1 MSPVSQY
8 VLEFESITVED
19 VAQVGGK
26 NASLGEMV
34 RSLEE
39 QDIRVPSGFATTAAA
54 YWEFVD
60 RAGLRDLIRS
70 ELEAHANGD
79 QSLEQTGRAIRSA
92 FLQAEISEDVANE
105 IRRAYRTLSE
115 RYGVEAADVAVRSS
129 ATAEDLPHASF
140 AGQQETYLNIE
151 GEEDLLEA
159 CRACMASLF
168 TDRAIA
174 YRDAQGFDH
183 LKVALSVGVQ
193 KMVRSDQACSGV
205 MFTIDTETGFP
216 DVVVINAAWGLGE
229 TVVKGMVSPDEFM
242 VYKPLLDVA
251 GTEPIVHMELGSK
264 DEKLIYGSYKGSKT
278 KLVPTSSRERV
289 SFVLSKDEIL
299 RIARWGCLIEQHYGR
314 PMDVEWA
321 KDGASGELFIV
332 QARPETV
339 QSRESA
345 GLLKSYR
352 LKGKGK
358 ALVEGLAIG
367 SAITTGEVQIIH
379 RAEDIHQFESGKILV
394 TEMTDPDWVPI
405 LQRAAGIITDQGGR
419 TCHAAIVSR
428 ELGVPAIVGA
438 GDATRILENGQE
450 VTMSCAG
457 GDRGR
462 VYLGRLDFEVSEHD
476 LSDLPTTRTRIMLNV
491 ANPAASLRWWRIPS
505 NGVGLARMEFI
516 ISNHIR
522 VHPMALVHFD
532 RVTDP
537 AARDEILAI
546 TRGYT
551 DMSQYFVERLAL
563 GIAKITAP
571 HFPDPVVVRLSDFKT
586 NEYADLIGGAAFEP
600 VESNP
605 MLGFRGA
612 SRYYDERYRDGFALE
627 CAAIRKVREEIGL
640 TNVIVMV
647 PFCRTLEEAD
657 RVIEVM
663 ASHGLERGK
672 AGLEIYVMAEI
683 PSNVILASEFA
694 ARFDGFSIGS
704 NDLTQLVLG
713 IDRDAFELAHLFDER
728 NEAVKRM
735 IVDLIDR
742 AHQAGKHV
750 GICGEAPSNYPEY
763 AKFLVEAG
771 IDSIS
776 LNPDSVIGV
785 IRNVAE
791 AEQALERQIP
801 VV

>member
-1 MSPVSQY
+1 MPPVSKY
-8 VLEFESITVED
+8 VLEFESITSED
-19 VAQVGGK
+19 VARVGGK

-34 RSLEE
+34 RSLAERG
-39 QDIRVPSGFATTAAA
+39 IRVPSGFATTAAA

-60 RAGLRDLIRS
+60 RAGLRGLIQS
-70 ELEAHANGD
+70 EIEAHTHGD
-79 QSLEQTGRAIRSA
+79 QSLEQTGRVIRAA
-92 FLQAEISEDVANE
+92 FLEAEISDEVASE
-105 IRRAYRTLSE
+105 IRHTYRTLSA
-115 RYGVEAADVAVRSS
+115 RYGVEATDVAVRSS

-140 AGQQETYLNIE
+140 AGQQETYLNIQ
-151 GEEDLLEA
+151 GEDALLEA

-174 YRDAQGFDH
+174 YRDAHGFDH

-193 KMVRSDQACSGV
+193 KMVRSDQAGSGV
-205 MFTIDTETGFP
+205 AFTIDTETGFP

-229 TVVKGMVSPDEFM
+229 TVVKGIVSPDEFM
-242 VYKPLLDVA
+242 VYKPLLDTP
-251 GTEPIVHMELGSK
+251 GIEPIIHMELGSK
-264 DEKLIYGSYKGSKT
+264 EEKLIYGSRNSST
-278 KLVPTSSRERV
+278 TELVPTSSRERA

-299 RIARWGCLIEQHYGR
+299 RIARWGCVIEQHYKR
-314 PMDVEWA
+314 PMDIEWA

-339 QSRESA
+339 QSREA
-345 GLLKSYR
+345 TGQMKAYR

-358 ALVEGLAIG
+358 TLAEGLAIG
-367 SAITTGEVQIIH
+367 SAITTGGVQIIH

-428 ELGVPAIVGA
+428 ELGVPAIVGT
-438 GDATRILENGQE
+438 GDATKILENGQE
-450 VTMSCAG
+450 VTLSCAG
-457 GDRGR
+457 GDRGKI
-462 VYLGRLDFEVSEHD
+462 YLGCLDFEVSEHD
-476 LSDLPTTRTRIMLNV
+476 LSDLPATRTRIMLNV

-522 VHPMALVHFD
+522 VHPMALVHFE

-537 AARDEILAI
+537 AARDEILTI

-551 DMSQYFVERLAL
+551 DMSQFFVERLAL
-563 GIAKITAP
+563 GIAKIAAP

-672 AGLEIYVMAEI
+672 TGLEIYVMAEI

-728 NEAVKRM
+728 NDAVKRM

-742 AHQAGKHV
+742 AHQAGKPV

-763 AKFLVEAG
+763 ARFLVEAG

-776 LNPDSVIGV
+776 LNPDSVIDV

-791 AEQALERQIP
+791 VEQSLDHRVAMK
-801 VV
+801 